1 MIGKNEL
8 ANENLQ
14 LICTYFLLLGEK
26 DELELLRDDGLE
38 SEFIDVP
45 KKLMCSSIV
54 KLLLYK
60 YAKEKI
66 AARPEKD
73 FSNWQI
79 KYANSISYRKN

>member
-45 KKLMCSSIV
+45 KKLM
-54 KLLLYK
+54 
-60 YAKEKI
+60 
-66 AARPEKD
+66 
-73 FSNWQI
+73 
-79 KYANSISYRKN
+79 